1 MARFQLFDDL
11 NGVAADL
18 APPSG
23 LGQHQGLLGCT
34 FQLHSITLY
43 QISLTFCAEPFF
55 SPLESPAFKR
65 YKNSRVGKQISQLR
79 HSGVEME
86 GLHDLILAWENRFWS
101 LKREDLAR
109 PRRPHGLGDA
119 NATCDLAYSHVDRET
134 SNYMLIVRILV
145 ISYYAYIR
153 ALQKY
158 HIQSQVQF
166 ILPWLSNQTW
176 PSHECIVTFFNW

>member
-55 SPLESPAFKR
+55 FTA
-65 YKNSRVGKQISQLR
+65 GK
-79 HSGVEME
+79 
-86 GLHDLILAWENRFWS
+86 
-101 LKREDLAR
+101 
-109 PRRPHGLGDA
+109 PRLQ
-119 NATCDLAYSHVDRET
+119 T
-134 SNYMLIVRILV
+134 
-145 ISYYAYIR
+145 
-153 ALQKY
+153 LQKQPGGETNFPTPSLRRGDGGPTRFD
-158 HIQSQVQF
+158 IGLRESLLKPQARG
-166 ILPWLSNQTW
+166 PGTATPTTW
-176 PSHECIVTFFNW
+176 VRRCKCHL